1 MRTVK
6 YDGTRDYGTEAG
18 RNRSTEGKAMAVK
31 RHVNTHVNTTV
42 IAVLLTVFLLLTAC
56 AGKIDRKSVV

>member
-31 RHVNTHVNTTV
+31 RHVNTHVNSFSSSYG
-42 IAVLLTVFLLLTAC
+42 LRRE
-56 AGKIDRKSVV
+56 DEE

>member
-31 RHVNTHVNTTV
+31 RHVNTLKLSQFTG
-42 IAVLLTVFLLLTAC
+42 L
-56 AGKIDRKSVV
+56 